1 MNIVIIVQARMGSS
15 RLPGK
20 VLKKISGKEMLL
32 FQYERLIKSN
42 KSSLT
47 VIATTTNSIDDS
59 IESICIKNNIPYF
72 RGSESDVLLRYFDTA
87 SFFKADAVVR
97 INSDCPFIDPVVVDR
112 VIQSWLDGQPNLDYA
127 SNILEET
134 FPLGMHVEVF
144 SCKALERTNKN
155 ALKPDEREHVTP
167 YIYRNP
173 AIYKILNVPS
183 SLNLS
188 NYRLTVDYEDDLIF
202 ANEVVN
208 GIGSSEMGMMEIIEF
223 LENNKDM
230 MKINCKYKKNQN
242 LL

>member
-1 MNIVIIVQARMGSS
+1 MKIVTIVQARMGSS

-20 VLKKISGKEMLL
+20 ILKKISGKEMLL
-32 FQYERLIKSN
+32 FQHERLVKSDKSN
-42 KSSLT
+42 LT
-47 VIATTTNSIDDS
+47 VIATTVNSIDDS
-59 IESICIKNNIPYF
+59 VESICIKNNISYF
-72 RGSESDVLLRYFDTA
+72 RGSESDVLLRYFDAAT
-87 SFFKADAVVR
+87 FFKADAIVR

-144 SCKALERTNKN
+144 SYEALDYANKN

-173 AIYKILNVPS
+173 SIYKILNVAN

-188 NYRLTVDYEDDLIF
+188 DYRFTVDYEEDLIF
-202 ANEVVN
+202 ANEVAN
-208 GIGSSEMGMMEIIEF
+208 RIGNSETGMVEIIEF
-223 LENNKDM
+223 LKDNEDV